1 MDIDQDH
8 KLGNVCQICDVKFA
22 SKQNMERH
30 VLEKHGNTDPEKCLQ
45 CSKTFT
51 RKDSL
56 ELHIKNV
63 HDKSLKSLKCEK
75 CDKTFNKMSNLDRH
89 RRDVHKKEKW
99 FRCPKDTCP
108 EEFAQKSNYDRHLL
122 RDKHSVII
130 TCPFCGKNFMSR
142 SKAEEKRHYVKE
154 WGKRPHTHVFT
165 CRKRKILIR
174 KMKHDT
180 GMELKYNANHLPTY
194 VKYLCSKPIHS
205 NYLLL
210 VSVIISEPQEGI
222 QIFKEAHLYVNNS

>member
-1 MDIDQDH
+1 MVYVPVPFKLDHFQPVEPLFFLENSQLFHFHTGRPILITPGFNMDIDQDH

-99 FRCPKDTCP
+99 FRCPKDTGLLKRTWSRVAVKDWIV
-108 EEFAQKSNYDRHLL
+108 FA
-122 RDKHSVII
+122 
-130 TCPFCGKNFMSR
+130 
-142 SKAEEKRHYVKE
+142 
-154 WGKRPHTHVFT
+154 
-165 CRKRKILIR
+165 
-174 KMKHDT
+174 
-180 GMELKYNANHLPTY
+180 
-194 VKYLCSKPIHS
+194 
-205 NYLLL
+205 
-210 VSVIISEPQEGI
+210 
-222 QIFKEAHLYVNNS
+222 

>member
-1 MDIDQDH
+1 MAIH
-8 KLGNVCQICDVKFA
+8 
-22 SKQNMERH
+22 
-30 VLEKHGNTDPEKCLQ
+30 PEKCLQ

-89 RRDVHKKEKW
+89 RRDVHMKEKW

-154 WGKRPHTHVFT
+154 WGKRPHTCVHLQ
-165 CRKRKILIR
+165 KEKDPN
-174 KMKHDT
+174 MKDET
-180 GMELKYNANHLPTY
+180 RYWYGNE
-194 VKYLCSKPIHS
+194 I
-205 NYLLL
+205 
-210 VSVIISEPQEGI
+210 
-222 QIFKEAHLYVNNS
+222 

>member
-89 RRDVHKKEKW
+89 RRDVHMKEKW

-108 EEFAQKSNYDRHLL
+108 EEFAQKSNYDRQLL

-154 WGKRPHTHVFT
+154 WGKRPYT
-165 CRKRKILIR
+165 CV
-174 KMKHDT
+174 
-180 GMELKYNANHLPTY
+180 HLQKEKDPNTKDETRY
-194 VKYLCSKPIHS
+194 WY
-205 NYLLL
+205 
-210 VSVIISEPQEGI
+210 GI
-222 QIFKEAHLYVNNS
+222 EI

>member
-1 MDIDQDH
+1 MDNDQDH

-89 RRDVHKKEKW
+89 RRDVHMKEKW

-154 WGKRPHTHVFT
+154 WGERPHTCVYLEKEKDPSLKDET
-165 CRKRKILIR
+165 RY
-174 KMKHDT
+174 HDI
-180 GMELKYNANHLPTY
+180 EWN
-194 VKYLCSKPIHS
+194 
-205 NYLLL
+205 
-210 VSVIISEPQEGI
+210 
-222 QIFKEAHLYVNNS
+222 